1 MDSVIAVPA
10 VAGCEYLGY
19 ESAAVGVAELVYGR
33 RRALVIP
40 KVEFDRPHRVLI

>member
-1 MDSVIAVPA
+1 MDSAIAVPA

-19 ESAAVGVAELVYGR
+19 EGVAVGVAELVYGR

-40 KVEFDRPHRVLI
+40 KIELDRPHLVLI